1 MVAIPAYFLAFYFLN
16 RVSKF
21 ILDMQKSSIQ
31 FLDGLERTGGDDRGA
46 YRSDSIRWEATTL
59 KFKRRLQGDEEGIP
73 ITNLVDVLFL
83 LIVFFM
89 MSTVLSFDRGYGV
102 KLPQSSAAG
111 TISNKGVSVMI
122 ARDGKVY
129 VDGSETPLDRL
140 GDAVKVAPTHGG
152 KQRHPEKRSG
162 DAVPGDRGRDG
173 PTSRRR
179 DRRSLPPRRRT
190 GRGAVAPWR
199 GKAFDGYWNRRCT
212 SASRSFFT
220 RFCF

>member
-1 MVAIPAYFLAFYFLN
+1 
-16 RVSKF
+16 
-21 ILDMQKSSIQ
+21 
-31 FLDGLERTGGDDRGA
+31 
-46 YRSDSIRWEATTL
+46 L

-129 VDGSETPLDRL
+129 VDGSETQLDRL
-140 GDAVKVAPTHGG
+140 GDAVKSR
-152 KQRHPEKRSG
+152 QRTAGNNVILKSDRETRFQAIADVMDRLLAVGIG
-162 DAVPGDRGRDG
+162 DL
-173 PTSRRR
+173 
-179 DRRSLPPRRRT
+179 SLP
-190 GRGAVAPWR
+190 VVE
-199 GKAFDGYWNRRCT
+199 
-212 SASRSFFT
+212 RST
-220 RFCF
+220 ER